1 VAAQRDFKRV
11 LVPIENILT
20 DFISKNNS
28 FFVLLNNIKKK
39 TIICNTTAIFLII
52 KIFFVKPLIDICV
65 LRPRNHSLTY
75 REKNCRRGRLRPRLH
90 NLDDVNKGFRGL
102 F

>member
-1 VAAQRDFKRV
+1 VAAQTDFKRV

-39 TIICNTTAIFLII
+39 N
-52 KIFFVKPLIDICV
+52 
-65 LRPRNHSLTY
+65 NHM
-75 REKNCRRGRLRPRLH
+75 
-90 NLDDVNKGFRGL
+90 
-102 F
+102 